1 MRDRRDLFPL
11 YAVSA
16 TKAPC
21 GIKSSRSRARQAKR
35 SILAESVRQMS
46 CSLNFMHDCDPKY
59 VRALREGG
67 ASSSNPRSHAAQESV
82 LGYLKERSLEAWR
95 RGLYKPC
102 ESVEGLDL
110 GEYAPEVGMKAPLS
124 LDPEGDII
132 SLPPEG
138 LAATVDMISKL
149 PIAMRD
155 RYATGEGL
163 LRTPSKEELKNVKRC
178 MMVKDGQYAKLIKKL
193 VGVGVVE
200 LVLEKP
206 VAINGLFG
214 VEKDGGQSQRL
225 ILDARNGNLYFITPE
240 DPQLP
245 HPGLITHLQNDTGK
259 ELEVGKIDIDNFYHR
274 LRLPVFLRKFFG
286 LPPVLIDGRL
296 FWPRMVAVPMG
307 WSHSVL
313 VSQKIVEHILLEDA
327 GIPADLEVSMGSKRM
342 DLACRFGRYIDDIF
356 VLGWDRRGVRQLYDR
371 IMSALRRHDLSPKER
386 KCQPPTSD
394 PVTALGLE
402 IHSSGQVEADA
413 ESSSHLMG
421 VTRNLLQEYVWSVHV
436 VQRVLGSWN

>member
-11 YAVSA
+11 YAVS
-16 TKAPC
+16 TTRSPC
-21 GIKSSRSRARQAKR
+21 AIKSSRSRARQAKR
-35 SILAESVRQMS
+35 SIVAESVRQMS
-46 CSLNFMHDCDPKY
+46 CSLNFLHDSDPKY

-67 ASSSNPRSHAAQESV
+67 ASSSNPRSTASQENV

-110 GEYAPEVGMKAPLS
+110 GAYAPEVGMKQPLS
-124 LDPEGDII
+124 LDPDGDII

-149 PIAMRD
+149 PVAMRD
-155 RYATGEGL
+155 RYATGKGL
-163 LRTPSKEELKNVKRC
+163 LRTPTNEELRSVKRC

-214 VEKDGGQSQRL
+214 VEKDGGKTQRL

-240 DPQLP
+240 DPELP
-245 HPGLITHLQNDTGK
+245 HPGYITQLQNDSGK

-274 LRLPVFLRKFFG
+274 LCLPVFLRKFFG
-286 LPPVLIDGRL
+286 LPPVMIDGQL
-296 FWPRMVAVPMG
+296 FWPRMLAVPMG
-307 WSHSVL
+307 WSRSIL
-313 VSQKIVEHILLEDA
+313 VSQKLVEHFLLEDA
-327 GIPADLEVSMGSKRM
+327 GIPAKLEISISSKRM

-356 VLGWDRRGVRQLYDR
+356 VLELDRR
-371 IMSALRRHDLSPKER
+371 LS
-386 KCQPPTSD
+386 
-394 PVTALGLE
+394 L
-402 IHSSGQVEADA
+402 IHI
-413 ESSSHLMG
+413 
-421 VTRNLLQEYVWSVHV
+421 
-436 VQRVLGSWN
+436 